1 MPIVVRRA
9 LEDLEEDADD
19 EEDESI
25 FLDGVDEED
34 QINTESVNYNGAR
47 ESAHLNR
54 FLLTTD

>member
-19 EEDESI
+19 EEDEPI
-25 FLDGVDEED
+25 FLDGVEDED
-34 QINTESVNYNGAR
+34 QINTESVNYNSAR